1 MVVSVHDGQSLAG
14 STQEV
19 AQMWEGA
26 WAYQPTEGT
35 DTPLHLALV
44 AAMVVLVCVL
54 DICCRVR

>member
-1 MVVSVHDGQSLAG
+1 MMVSVHDGQSLAG
-14 STQEV
+14 SAQEV
-19 AQMWEGA
+19 AQMWEA
-26 WAYQPTEGT
+26 DWAYQPPSGT